1 MSFITGKIFLNW
13 NWSKFLITFFFVTLS
28 MDINPSMSLIKST
41 ILQFLPGASIVL
53 FGSRARGEAGKDSD
67 VDLLIITDDL
77 LDIRARM
84 AMEKKIRQ
92 ELTAR
97 YKLPFD
103 IILQNKSVAAE
114 KKKLLGHIVYYAM
127 KEGILL

>member
-1 MSFITGKIFLNW
+1 
-13 NWSKFLITFFFVTLS
+13 